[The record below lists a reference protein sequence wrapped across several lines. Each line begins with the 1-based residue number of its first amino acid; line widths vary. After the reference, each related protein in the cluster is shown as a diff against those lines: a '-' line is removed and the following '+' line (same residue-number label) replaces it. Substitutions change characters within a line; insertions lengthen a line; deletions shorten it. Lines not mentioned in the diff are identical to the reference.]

1 MMNLIL
7 GRLDRPAA
15 GFTLVELMVT
25 VAVLTI
31 TLAIGVPQMRTF
43 VDKQQSRASQEAL
56 RSAINLARSEA
67 LKRSGRVSLC
77 PINSDGTK
85 TCAGT
90 TDVNSWNNGW
100 LIFVD
105 YPNSSKDFGTYES
118 NSDTLIKAEQRSGG
132 ALISTKAVRSSIQFQ
147 GNGVAMPSSGTEF
160 SIGSESMCLS
170 FQGRILPGK
179 CPSNQSVTGS

>member
-1 MMNLIL
+1 MMNLTS
-7 GRLDRPAA
+7 GRVDPGAA

-31 TLAIGVPQMRTF
+31 ALAVGAPQMRAF

-85 TCAGT
+85 TCAST
-90 TDVNSWNNGW
+90 TNVNSWNNGW

-105 YPNSSKDFGTYES
+105 YPNSSNAFGTYES
-118 NSDTLIKAEQRSGG
+118 SSDTLIKAEQRSGG
-132 ALISTKAVRSSIQFQ
+132 AAITTNISRSSIQFQ
-147 GNGVAMPSSGTEF
+147 ANGVTNSAGTQF
-160 SIGSESMCLS
+160 NVGSESVCLS
-170 FQGRILPGK
+170 FQGRVLKGA
-179 CPSNQSVTGS
+179 CPSSQSRTGT

>member
-1 MMNLIL
+1 MINLTF
-7 GRLDRPAA
+7 GRVYRHAA

-31 TLAIGVPQMRTF
+31 ALAIGVPQMRTF
-43 VDKQQSRASQEAL
+43 VDTQQSRASQEAL

-105 YPNSSKDFGTYES
+105 YPNSSKAFGTYES

-132 ALISTKAVRSSIQFQ
+132 GAITTNISRSSIQFQ
-147 GNGVAMPSSGTEF
+147 ANGVTNSAGTQFNVGTE
-160 SIGSESMCLS
+160 SVCLS
-170 FQGRILPGK
+170 FQGRVLKGA
-179 CPSNQSVTGS
+179 CPSNQSRTGT